1 MIRYRGKHRAPSNNG
16 RIVATLVGAGVLSST
31 PAYADSGLDPD
42 KYRDAIIECE
52 SGNRNVDRREIDGAS
67 SASGYYQFIDS
78 TWAAFGGKE
87 FAKRAVDASRS
98 EQDRVFDRAI
108 AANGT
113 RDWEADPKSENCW
126 RPKVGKRDS
135 GKTVEQSDTGKRRKK
150 VDTGIPD
157 GYTVKRGDTL
167 GKLSKQF
174 GLSVE
179 EIAAANGIGDPDRI
193 YVGQTLN

>member
-1 MIRYRGKHRAPSNNG
+1 MTRYRGKHRAPSNNG
-16 RIVATLVGAGVLSST
+16 KIVASVVGAGVLSST
-31 PAYADSGLDPD
+31 PAYADSGVDPD
-42 KYRDAIIECE
+42 KYRAAIIECE
-52 SGNRNVDRREIDGAS
+52 SGGENVDRLEIDGAS
-67 SASGYYQFIDS
+67 TASGYYQFIDG

-87 FAKRAVDASRS
+87 FAKRAVDATRA
-98 EQDRVFDRAI
+98 EQDIVFDRAI
-108 AANGT
+108 EANGT
-113 RDWEADPKSENCW
+113 KDWEADPKSENCW

-150 VDTGIPD
+150 SDSGIPD

-179 EIAAANGIGDPDRI
+179 EIAATNGIDNPDRI
-193 YVGQTLN
+193 YVGQKLS